1 MIMEYNENPQVS
13 YWKQKYEDLQ
23 AKYDSMLDYSNKN
36 LLNFKEENDSLRM
49 KLKEEKAATRECER
63 LQAKLDMANEK
74 IDELQEDMEF
84 FNSLPWYERMFHKFD
99 V

>member
-1 MIMEYNENPQVS
+1 MEYNENPQVS

-23 AKYDSMLDYSNKN
+23 EKYDSMLDYSNKN

-49 KLKEEKAATRECER
+49 KLKEEQAATRDCER

>member
-1 MIMEYNENPQVS
+1 MEYNENPQVS

-49 KLKEEKAATRECER
+49 KLKEEKAATRDSER
-63 LQAKLDMANEK
+63 LQAKLDIANEK
-74 IDELQEDMEF
+74 IDELQEDMKF